1 LNSAGYDCC
10 KSAKAGGDA
19 AMLMF
24 GILGGVLGTLFFGA
38 LFTGE
43 PTGRH

>member
-1 LNSAGYDCC
+1 MKRARYDPR